1 MLAEARGVFITAT
14 DTGVGKTLTGAALA
28 HYLRK
33 RGLRVGVMKPVETGV
48 EDPSN
53 LGPDATLLRWASDCQ
68 NASDQIAPYRF
79 RAPMAPSLAA
89 KEEGQ
94 SIDFTHVLQSYASI
108 SAQNDF
114 VIVEGAGGLMV
125 PLAGG
130 ILIADL
136 VRELNLPLLTI
147 CRPGLGTINHSLLT
161 LYAART
167 MELPL
172 AGFIINGMPQNPSKV
187 ESTAPHTLAS
197 LASADLLGVID
208 QVYGSDQEK
217 VLAIAEQIERLP
229 TLPWL
234 LMNLGLGHL
243 IAKS

>member
-1 MLAEARGVFITAT
+1 MPAETRGVFVTAT
-14 DTGVGKTLTGAALA
+14 DTGVGKTLVSSALA
-28 HYLRK
+28 YFLRSK
-33 RGLRVGVMKPVETGV
+33 GLRVGVMKPVETGV
-48 EDPSN
+48 EDPTQP
-53 LGPDATLLRWASDCQ
+53 GPDAALLAWAAQSQ
-68 NASDQIAPYRF
+68 SPPELISPYRF

-89 KEEGQ
+89 REEGC
-94 SIDFTHVLQSYASI
+94 SVDLNRIIESFRSLASEHDFI
-108 SAQNDF
+108 
-114 VIVEGAGGLMV
+114 IVEGAGGLMV
-125 PLAGG
+125 PVAGG

-136 VRELNLPLLTI
+136 VHTLDLPLLTI

-161 LYAART
+161 LFAART

-172 AGFIINGMPQNPSKV
+172 AGFMINNMPKTPSRV

-208 QVYGSDQEK
+208 QVEGTEQEK
-217 VLAIAEQIERLP
+217 VRAISDQIAQLP

-243 IAKS
+243 IH